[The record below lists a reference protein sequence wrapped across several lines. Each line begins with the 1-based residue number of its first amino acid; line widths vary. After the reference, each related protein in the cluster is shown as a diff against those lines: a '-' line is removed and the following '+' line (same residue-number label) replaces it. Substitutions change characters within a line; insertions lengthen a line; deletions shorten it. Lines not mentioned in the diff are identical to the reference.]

1 MGGIHEA
8 VAQPS
13 SATLCA
19 DEMTRKHVCPECG
32 SKAIEREPPAD
43 VLERL
48 ILMLRRKQVYRCI
61 DCDRRFSDRP
71 LSKR

>member
-1 MGGIHEA
+1 
-8 VAQPS
+8 
-13 SATLCA
+13 
-19 DEMTRKHVCPECG
+19 MTRKHVCPECG
-32 SKAIEREPPAD
+32 SKAIQREPPAD

>member
-1 MGGIHEA
+1 
-8 VAQPS
+8 
-13 SATLCA
+13 
-19 DEMTRKHVCPECG
+19 MTRKHVCPKCG
-32 SKAIEREPPAD
+32 SRAIQREPPAD

-48 ILMLRRKQVYRCI
+48 IVTLRRKQVYCI